1 VNAQPDDRT
10 CRTCR
15 QGRSVTGGKHG
26 ARWFRL
32 CERERPVR
40 IVREEETCEHY
51 EEHRQAD
58 YSGGYHAAEAAEEA
72 LA

>member
-1 VNAQPDDRT
+1 
-10 CRTCR
+10 
-15 QGRSVTGGKHG
+15 VTGGKHG